1 MADNATSR
9 AQQRPHAGVVT
20 GSHRDLARGPK
31 DAYFRNLYTK
41 APDFRAMALND
52 PEFASLLVS
61 RFDGVQSSLDSGN
74 TNVKASVKGRGRDLN
89 FSDPKAV
96 MQLTKTLL
104 KVDFGLSIELPED
117 RLCPPVSE
125 MGFFRFPF
133 VAAL

>member
-1 MADNATSR
+1 MAENAPR
-9 AQQRPHAGVVT
+9 AGT

-31 DAYFRNLYTK
+31 DAYFRSLYTK

-52 PEFASLLVS
+52 AEFAALFVFPFHGAQL
-61 RFDGVQSSLDSGN
+61 FCNNGNN
-74 TNVKASVKGRGRDLN
+74 TNVRISIKGRGRDLN

-104 KVDFGLSIELPED
+104 KVDFDLCIELPED

-125 MGFFRFPF
+125 MRFF
-133 VAAL
+133 